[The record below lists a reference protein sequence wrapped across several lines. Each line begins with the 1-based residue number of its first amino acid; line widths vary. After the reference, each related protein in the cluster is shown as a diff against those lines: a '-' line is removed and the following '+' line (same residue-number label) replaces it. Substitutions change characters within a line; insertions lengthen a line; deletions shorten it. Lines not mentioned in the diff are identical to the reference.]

1 MNSNVVFG
9 LFTELFPTFHTHR
22 TAFFHVILLCTVG
35 SIPYNASLDDIKQFL
50 SQVGPV
56 LDFRLKTDPATGKSN
71 GYGFCEY
78 PDPLTAQTAIRQC
91 LFLPISYPS
100 SKPFLFHLHLHL
112 FYFLFSQP
120 SPQ

>member
-1 MNSNVVFG
+1 M
-9 LFTELFPTFHTHR
+9 
-22 TAFFHVILLCTVG
+22 G

-91 LFLPISYPS
+91 LFPS
-100 SKPFLFHLHLHL
+100 LIPHPNPFLFHLHLHL
-112 FYFLFSQP
+112 FYFLSSQP